1 MLRSAAQAV
10 QLRRRGVQGQRFLPH
25 RQPRVD
31 EESKQRVGDVELV
44 FGHRRVEQ
52 QREVRRIGK
61 VEWLRRQIVGFG
73 ELEGLAVR
81 GGRRQLAGYPQAT
94 ARRPRI
100 PPSATYRCG
109 VGDSLK
115 SLNPSLATRIS
126 QWLRPDWSRTLL
138 ARRVAA
144 AGLVVLAGVA
154 ALRPDPDGE
163 RASVVVAAHDLGPGA
178 ALSTD
183 DLLLEKR
190 LVPTIPDGA
199 QSDIDTVVGS
209 TLAGPARRGEV
220 LTDVRLLGRRLAEAA
235 AGPDARIVPVHPVDS
250 ALADLVRPG
259 DVVDVVAA
267 ADADS
272 HANPRVVA
280 TGAIVVLV
288 SAKQKAQAASNDR
301 VVLVALPAASAI
313 AVAGAALVQT
323 VTLTL
328 H

>member
-1 MLRSAAQAV
+1 MGAS
-10 QLRRRGVQGQRFLPH
+10 P
-25 RQPRVD
+25 
-31 EESKQRVGDVELV
+31 
-44 FGHRRVEQ
+44 
-52 QREVRRIGK
+52 
-61 VEWLRRQIVGFG
+61 
-73 ELEGLAVR
+73 
-81 GGRRQLAGYPQAT
+81 
-94 ARRPRI
+94 
-100 PPSATYRCG
+100 
-109 VGDSLK
+109 K
-115 SLNPSLATRIS
+115 SLNPSLPTRIS

-138 ARRVAA
+138 ARRIAA

-163 RASVVVAAHDLGPGA
+163 RASVVVAAHDLSPGA

-190 LVPTIPDGA
+190 LMPTIPDGA

-220 LTDVRLLGRRLAEAA
+220 LTDVRLLGRRLAESA
-235 AGPDARIVPVHPVDS
+235 AGPGARIVPVHPVDS

-267 ADADS
+267 PQTS
-272 HANPRVVA
+272 PPSNPKVA
-280 TGAIVVLV
+280 SIIATDAIVVLV
-288 SAKQKAQAASNDR
+288 SAKQKAQSATNER

-313 AVAGAALVQT
+313 AVAGAALGQT